1 MNVMNTCLK
10 FKKYV
15 ILLLAIG
22 AFIGCSKDDDDPQPS
37 SSSNNNPT
45 TKEHFTYKLNGEMTN
60 ATDSAFLFIY
70 NNSASISTTEG
81 GGFPK
86 HDISLSFTDTLS
98 EGTYKLGDGNFT
110 AFINKKFDENCSNNY

>member
-1 MNVMNTCLK
+1 
-10 FKKYV
+10 
-15 ILLLAIG
+15 
-22 AFIGCSKDDDDPQPS
+22 
-37 SSSNNNPT
+37 
-45 TKEHFTYKLNGEMTN
+45 MTN

-110 AFINKKFDENCSNNY
+110 AFINKKFDENSSNNYPVFDATLEIESNSVSSGQRAIKAKFNLSGVYFLTQDTIKVTEGSFYLKEEGFMLN